1 MISPHFNHLIFNA
14 CGLALLALVSACG
27 GGGGAS
33 PPALRFDQISLGAVA
48 AVRDNSTG
56 LVWAAQPAVNEQS
69 PGSSPSVQELL
80 TLTDAGKDA
89 IAENFPR
96 LLLNQEI
103 QSNESRMT
111 LPWVVSFSPNNL
123 GEVRNGEPLSGAP
136 FSSLRVLDRTK
147 FSPPRFDRDE
157 FIRHVVWQGN
167 LMWHL
172 CTYGTTYDPMLDN
185 CKGDPE
191 AFELNQAKD
200 LALKLSNKGYG
211 GYYGWRLP
219 TKEELQKMLNLSNA
233 NGSLLAAP
241 FSGVESDTLKGWSA
255 KNNPLEYW
263 TSTEAPVERPD
274 PTDPVVWVVNFDLGL
289 DPGGVNT
296 TNVSNVKALV
306 RLVRNL
312 R

>member
-1 MISPHFNHLIFNA
+1 MPSPHLNHLIFKT
-14 CGLALLALVSACG
+14 LSFALLALVSACG
-27 GGGGAS
+27 GGGAS
-33 PPALRFDQISLGAVA
+33 PPALRFEQISLGAVA
-48 AVRDNSTG
+48 AVRDNITG

-89 IAENFPR
+89 IAQNFP
-96 LLLNQEI
+96 LFLNQEI
-103 QSNESRMT
+103 QSSESRMT
-111 LPWVVSFSPNNL
+111 LPWVVSFSPSNL
-123 GEVRNGEPLSGAP
+123 GEVRDGEPLAGAP
-136 FSSLRVLDRTK
+136 FSSLRVLDRDK
-147 FSPPRFDRDE
+147 YSPPPKFDRGETLFE
-157 FIRHVVWQGN
+157 F
-167 LMWHL
+167 
-172 CTYGTTYDPMLDN
+172 
-185 CKGDPE
+185 
-191 AFELNQAKD
+191 NQAKD
-200 LALKLSNKGYG
+200 LASKLSNERYG
-211 GYYGWRLP
+211 GYFGWRLP
-219 TKEELQKMLNLSNA
+219 TKEELQKMLSLSNA

-241 FSGVESDTLKGWSA
+241 FSVVERVTLNDWST

-263 TSTEAPVERPD
+263 TSTEAPVEKPD